1 MTSQE
6 PRPPF
11 AAADATRAERDRIA
25 ALAPVVQSLVPETL
39 PAELAD
45 LSEDLYRLLTADD
58 RHFWDLIEP
67 ERRVPM
73 LQRAQNRAL
82 LNAERN
88 AQRALRQDTCA
99 HYIDLLCLLVH
110 TSRREVG
117 EQAYG
122 ELRERYLQAK
132 SDWEAMRRAPK
143 PKNIAGRTWANVD
156 PEVLEDAVPADTD
169 ETDVPGSVKL

>member
-1 MTSQE
+1 MNSQD

-11 AAADATRAERDRIA
+11 AAADATRVERDRIA

-39 PAELAD
+39 ADDLAD
-45 LSEDLYRLLTADD
+45 LPEDLYRLLSADD

-73 LQRAQNRAL
+73 LQRAQHRAL

-99 HYIDLLCLLVH
+99 HYIDLLCVLVH

-117 EQAYG
+117 EEAYG

-143 PKNIAGRTWANVD
+143 PKNTVGRTSDNMD
-156 PEVLEDAVPADTD
+156 PGAQEYAVAADAVESDIAEPI
-169 ETDVPGSVKL
+169 KI

>member
-1 MTSQE
+1 
-6 PRPPF
+6 
-11 AAADATRAERDRIA
+11 
-25 ALAPVVQSLVPETL
+25 
-39 PAELAD
+39 
-45 LSEDLYRLLTADD
+45 
-58 RHFWDLIEP
+58 
-67 ERRVPM
+67 
-73 LQRAQNRAL
+73 
-82 LNAERN
+82 
-88 AQRALRQDTCA
+88 
-99 HYIDLLCLLVH
+99 
-110 TSRREVG
+110 VG